1 MIGRGQL
8 LLRASFN
15 DIERLCAEVRAWN
28 LDFKPL
34 SDGPARGDV
43 ADLVQMRFGEI
54 DLSYARFRAAVD
66 QTGEPPR
73 DRFSFTI
80 LSPRTRYL
88 WWRGRDVVPEDVL
101 VFRSGAEFASVSGA
115 DFESYI
121 LSVPEDRI
129 RAVAEREGIILPV
142 PHRRPEVFRP
152 PGSIVAAARATL
164 HLAMAERSLVTEA
177 EIRELAERLI
187 LAWLAWVGLSSGR
200 PVDSRKQRALTRG
213 LELLHAT
220 PRQQI
225 PVDRLCVA
233 AGASRR
239 TLESAF
245 LEQYGFGP
253 AAFMKRRRL
262 ADARRVL
269 QAADPRLVRV
279 SDIMEELGFAHVGQF
294 AADYRRVFGELP
306 SETLGAISRAGRR
319 GGMRLTETAFDDRF
333 GRGDRVPYPVD
344 RSQST
349 SREAG

>member
-8 LLRASFN
+8 LLRASFD
-15 DIERLCAEVRAWN
+15 DIEHLCNAVSAWN

-34 SDGPARGDV
+34 SDGPAQGDV

-54 DLSYARFRAAVD
+54 DFSYARFRAAVD
-66 QTGEPPR
+66 QTGEPPAGR
-73 DRFSFTI
+73 YSFTI
-80 LSPRTRYL
+80 LSARIRYL
-88 WWRGRDVVPEDVL
+88 WWCGRDVGPEDVL

-115 DFESYI
+115 DFESHI

-164 HLAMAERSLVTEA
+164 GAAEARNSAVTDV
-177 EIRELAERLI
+177 EIEEVAERLI
-187 LAWLAWVGLSSGR
+187 LAWLAQFGLSCGR
-200 PVDSRKQRALTRG
+200 VADTRKKRALTRG
-213 LELLHAT
+213 LELVHAC
-220 PRQQI
+220 PGQQI
-225 PVDRLCVA
+225 PVDRLCAA
-233 AGASRR
+233 AGTSRR

-245 LEQYGFGP
+245 LDQYGFGP

-279 SDIMEELGFAHVGQF
+279 SDIMEDLGFAHVGQF

-306 SETLGAISRAGRR
+306 SETLGAISR
-319 GGMRLTETAFDDRF
+319 T
-333 GRGDRVPYPVD
+333 
-344 RSQST
+344 
-349 SREAG
+349 